1 MSTIAFETWK
11 NSQCGVSCV
20 IGLWE
25 IELDH
30 IKSFPELEKKNKG
43 SLAKLLSL
51 GSAAAL
57 LASGRPVKTYPI
69 YLFIYL

>member
-1 MSTIAFETWK
+1 MSTTAFETWK

-51 GSAAAL
+51 DSAATL
-57 LASGRPVKTYPI
+57 LAIWATCENLP